1 MKTSAVFPRGLLH
14 LYNEQDLCMTTTK
27 IKASSIANLTDAR
40 YFAAWHV
47 EWLGFNFSAG
57 TAAFIAPIQAK
68 AIQEWVD
75 GPKIVGE
82 FDLES
87 SQEILEIAKIVAL
100 DGVQLG
106 MYAGLDTVMAL
117 NGRFFVIKELVI
129 ETQTDPATI
138 EHLLDDFA
146 PHVQLFLFN
155 FDKSGMTWQNLEKS
169 SQLSPAWLRDC
180 CQRYPVLLSIAIP
193 SEAARGI
200 LEDLQPAGI
209 NLFGGDEERVG
220 VKSFDELDALL
231 EQLEI

>member
-1 MKTSAVFPRGLLH
+1 MTSTAFSRGLLH
-14 LYNEQDLCMTTTK
+14 LQDEDHISMTTTK

-87 SQEILEIAKIVAL
+87 SQEILAIAETVAL

-129 ETQTDPATI
+129 EAQADPATI

-155 FDKSGMTWQNLEKS
+155 FDKSGMTWHDLEKS
-169 SQLSPAWLRDC
+169 SQLSPAWLQDC
-180 CQRYPVLLSIAIP
+180 CRRYSVLLSIAIP
-193 SEAARGI
+193 PEVARGI
-200 LEDLQPAGI
+200 LDDLQPAGI